1 LAIYAFIRLFI
12 HSIQLVLASLNL
24 TMEQFFTTLQRVE
37 EAGLRAFPSELWL
50 SSSPPLPEMTLPKSL
65 LVAPK
70 LPVAMLV
77 FSTKLE
83 NSSNLCR
90 DSTEFI

>member
-1 LAIYAFIRLFI
+1 
-12 HSIQLVLASLNL
+12 
-24 TMEQFFTTLQRVE
+24 
-37 EAGLRAFPSELWL
+37 
-50 SSSPPLPEMTLPKSL
+50 
-65 LVAPK
+65 VAPK